1 MASGV
6 AISSYFA
13 SVGVRV
19 DNRTLKDV
27 DQFLAKLD
35 KKMQSGTGKKG
46 FLVTPKIDVAAFEKH
61 LRSVLRGFKNNTFR
75 VKVQVSEEGI
85 RKSLDSIFSKR
96 SIRVPVTARF
106 TAETLTGLRRQLQT
120 AMLGIPLHANVRLNA
135 PKGRGNQS
143 LGTNTGAQYSWS
155 PNPSG
160 KGGSTPH
167 LTEWLAGRPD
177 KSSLSAANRRY
188 GDVIVKRGLLGDINP
203 NSIPGTL
210 AESILGGA
218 GRMGSSTFLGRG
230 ISALAGAAAG
240 PVGAAVG
247 LVASSVIPIA
257 TKTFSTIWSAFGT
270 MVTAPF
276 KLIGGAANMVV
287 SGFYRLALAIAP
299 VVAAFAGIDT
309 QVRQT
314 TTRGIAMNTM
324 AQRYGSTGPEERR
337 WLMNM
342 ANRDGVVYN
351 DVVDPFVN
359 FISASA
365 PSMGLEGSK
374 SIFETLV
381 QYGNTH
387 GANSES
393 MKRALVAFGQ
403 MSSKGQVM
411 S

>member
-1 MASGV
+1 MAAGV
-6 AISSYFA
+6 GISSYFA

-19 DNRTLKDV
+19 DNKTLKDV

-85 RKSLDSIFSKR
+85 RKSLDTILTKR
-96 SIRVPVTARF
+96 AFRVPVTVTLSNSALAALRGQVQ
-106 TAETLTGLRRQLQT
+106 AALTGVNVNLKMGNVSQT
-120 AMLGIPLHANVRLNA
+120 A
-135 PKGRGNQS
+135 GRRAR
-143 LGTNTGAQYSWS
+143 TNPSDNWS
-155 PNPSG
+155 PNPD
-160 KGGSTPH
+160 GGRGLSTIEK
-167 LTEWLAGRPD
+167 LIAKTD
-177 KSSLSAANRRY
+177 KSSLNASSRRY
-188 GDVIVKRGLLGDINP
+188 FDSLTHQGLLKDINP
-203 NSIPGTL
+203 NSL
-210 AESILGGA
+210 LGFGA
-218 GRMGSSTFLGRG
+218 SAGIGSLGRMGSSTMLGRG
-230 ISALAGAAAG
+230 IGLAGNAMF
-240 PVGAAVG
+240 GARGGAIG
-247 LVASSVIPIA
+247 LIASSVIPAI
-257 TKTFSTIWSAFGT
+257 TSSFKMIWSSLGA
-270 MVTAPF
+270 MISAPF
-276 KLIGGAANMVV
+276 KLVGGAANMVG